1 MRKENPIIRYVRET
15 RAEISK
21 VNWPTRKESINL
33 TIVVLVTVIAMSI
46 FLGLFDALFSWIF
59 TQLIHL
65 I

>member
-21 VNWPTRKESINL
+21 VTWPTRKETINL

-59 TQLIHL
+59 TQLIQL